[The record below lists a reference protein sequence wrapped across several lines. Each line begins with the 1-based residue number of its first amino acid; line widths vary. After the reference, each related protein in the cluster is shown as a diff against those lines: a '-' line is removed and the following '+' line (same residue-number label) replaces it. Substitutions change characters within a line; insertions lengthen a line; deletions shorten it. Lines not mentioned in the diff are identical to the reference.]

1 MAVSR
6 ASTTCSTQELA
17 TLENALAIVCISGV
31 LITQLLTMVWIALLL
46 AVVVPN
52 NGTFKSLF
60 SQMQWVVNAHQV
72 LKPSLATP
80 CAAQLTAWFLSMTAL
95 LTNASQPSSVLPS
108 VTLVS
113 AHEQELLLLPRLAV
127 VLHALLW
134 LIGFLARF
142 ETVM

>member
-1 MAVSR
+1 
-6 ASTTCSTQELA
+6 
-17 TLENALAIVCISGV
+17 
-31 LITQLLTMVWIALLL
+31 MVWIALLL

-52 NGTFKSLF
+52 NETFKSLF

-95 LTNASQPSSVLPS
+95 LTNASQPRSVLPS